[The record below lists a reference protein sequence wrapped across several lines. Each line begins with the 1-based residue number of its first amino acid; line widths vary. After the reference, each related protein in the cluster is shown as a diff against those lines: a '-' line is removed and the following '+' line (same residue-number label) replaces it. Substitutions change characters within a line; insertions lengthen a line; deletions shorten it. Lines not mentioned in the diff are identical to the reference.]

1 MKRLILLILLFI
13 PLTSFTQIIINKQY
27 IEVGKNPYGSKK
39 YKQVIDTI
47 NITEIQDEYIEIKL
61 NLRIPHRH
69 MLITSEYKG
78 KTTYPGGK
86 NIGDIPLYVSSK
98 KMNVYDGDKL
108 ISLRDRIDV
117 LNYFIKYG
125 FEYLETNTR
134 VASGP
139 ELKMLPNVNYSF
151 TNYKNKSDIVFKNNN
166 N

>member
-1 MKRLILLILLFI
+1 
-13 PLTSFTQIIINKQY
+13 
-27 IEVGKNPYGSKK
+27 
-39 YKQVIDTI
+39 
-47 NITEIQDEYIEIKL
+47 
-61 NLRIPHRH
+61 